1 MPRKAA
7 LLVVPLVVSLT
18 PALQLF
24 AAPPAPK
31 AALGLKPVQD
41 SVAYQLV
48 PESQVESCKVR
59 DLDGK
64 WAGWEVTTADGT
76 ILRRFADTNRDKK
89 VDLWCYFDQ
98 GVEVYRDVDS
108 DFNGKADQYRW
119 LGTAGTRWGMD
130 EDEDGKID
138 AWKRISAEEVT
149 AEVIGALAA
158 GDAARFSR
166 LLLSPEELSSLRLE
180 TEEAGKLGA
189 QVKRAAT
196 EFAAFAKRQKQV
208 GSGAQWVQFAAATPG
223 VLPAGA
229 LGLTSDLVVYENAVA
244 MFESRGES
252 GQVVVGTLV
261 QVGDAWRLIDLPQI
275 VGDDMV
281 ARSSGYFFTPLRS
294 TENAVPAGAEGE
306 AAQKLVAQLEKIDQ
320 ALSQA
325 KASELP
331 RLNAGRADVVEQ
343 LAAAASTPEDRQAWV
358 QQLVDTV
365 AAAVQEG
372 TYPAGTERLKKISR
386 GLGRNDQSL
395 KSYVDFQVISSEY
408 ASRLRGSKS
417 EDFPKIQEWYLESL
431 TDFVS
436 SYESTPEAG
445 KAMLQLAL
453 SKEFEAK
460 EDDALRWYRRVAKE
474 FAGQPAGDKAAGAV
488 TRLDSVGKRLD
499 LRGTTID
506 GKNFQ
511 LAALR
516 GKPVILHYWAT
527 WCEPCKQDMRRLRQ
541 LQARYQ
547 KAGLEIVG
555 VSVDI
560 HRSDAAAFLKE
571 NPLPWTQLFEEGGME
586 SSRLANELGVQTLPT
601 MLLIDKAG
609 KVVQHNVQI
618 AQLDEELDALTR

>member
-7 LLVVPLVVSLT
+7 LLVVPVVVSLT
-18 PALQLF
+18 STLQLF

-41 SVAYQLV
+41 AVVYQLV
-48 PESQVESCKVR
+48 PENQVDACLVT
-59 DLDGK
+59 DLEGD

-76 ILRRFADTNRDKK
+76 TLRRFADTNKDKK

-130 EDEDGKID
+130 DNEDGAID
-138 AWKRISAEEVT
+138 SWKRISAEEVT
-149 AEVIGALAA
+149 AELIAALAA
-158 GDAARFSR
+158 GDATRFSR
-166 LLLSPEELSSLRLE
+166 LLLSPDELASLRFGREEASKLSS
-180 TEEAGKLGA
+180 
-189 QVKRAAT
+189 QVKRAADG
-196 EFAAFAKRQKQV
+196 FAAFAKGQSKIGQDAR
-208 GSGAQWVQFAAATPG
+208 WVQFAAATPG
-223 VLPAGA
+223 VLPAGTM
-229 LGLTSDLVVYENAVA
+229 GLKNDLLVYENAVA
-244 MFESRGES
+244 MYENGGES

-275 VGDDMV
+275 VGDEMV
-281 ARSSGYFFTPLRS
+281 ARSSGYFFTPMRAA
-294 TENAVPAGAEGE
+294 ENALPAGVEGE
-306 AAQKLVAQLEKIDQ
+306 KAQQLVAQLEKIDQ
-320 ALSQA
+320 ALGQA

-331 RLNAGRADVVEQ
+331 RLNASRADVVEQ
-343 LAAAASTPEDRQAWV
+343 LALSASTPADRQAWV

-365 AAAVQEG
+365 AVAIQEG
-372 TYPAGTERLKKISR
+372 SYPEGTARLKKISR
-386 GLGRNDQSL
+386 ELGGNDQAL
-395 KSYVDFQVISSEY
+395 KSYVDFQVISADY
-408 ASRLRGSKS
+408 ASRLRGSSS
-417 EDFPKIQEWYLESL
+417 EDFQKIQEWYLESL
-431 TDFVS
+431 TEFVS
-436 SYESTPEAG
+436 RYETTPEAG

-460 EDDALRWYRRVAKE
+460 EEDALRWYRRVAKE
-474 FAGQPAGDKAAGAV
+474 FAGQPSGDKAAGAV

-499 LRGTTID
+499 LRGQTID

-511 LAALR
+511 LASLR

-555 VSVDI
+555 VSVDVN
-560 HRSDAAAFLKE
+560 RSDAAAFLKE

-586 SSRLANELGVQTLPT
+586 ASRLANELGVQTLPT

-609 KVVQHNVQI
+609 KVVHHNVQV
-618 AQLDEELDALTR
+618 AQLDDELDALTR